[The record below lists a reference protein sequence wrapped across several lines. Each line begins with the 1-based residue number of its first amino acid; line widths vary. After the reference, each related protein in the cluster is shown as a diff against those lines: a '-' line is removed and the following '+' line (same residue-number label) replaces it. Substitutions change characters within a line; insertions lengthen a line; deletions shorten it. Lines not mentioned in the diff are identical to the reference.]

1 MKLKVICAWCTET
14 MEVKELDGGSSMNA
28 VTHGIC
34 QSCKD
39 KALEE
44 FLNAKHQNTEKRRLL
59 CGTLQL
65 QTGFRRYPSSRKQS
79 AALRRT
85 S

>member
-1 MKLKVICAWCTET
+1 
-14 MEVKELDGGSSMNA
+14 MEVKEIHCESSESG

-44 FLNAKHQNTEKRRLL
+44 IRNEKAQNQKRR
-59 CGTLQL
+59 
-65 QTGFRRYPSSRKQS
+65 
-79 AALRRT
+79 
-85 S
+85 

>member
-1 MKLKVICAWCTET
+1 MKLKVICAWCTQT
-14 MEVKELDGGSSMNA
+14 MEVKELDCEFSKSA

-44 FLNAKHQNTEKRRLL
+44 FLNARHQNQERR
-59 CGTLQL
+59 
-65 QTGFRRYPSSRKQS
+65 
-79 AALRRT
+79 
-85 S
+85 